1 MERLFLTIFTEIFQG
16 NMARD
21 GIEWSWNLWTMFG
34 AQKGV
39 FFWRTTHDHGEILLE
54 VEEAV
59 TAPFTNLYPAVL
71 CHDFMNTQDMFPHLR
86 PTRTYMFCGYFPS
99 TRWPLKMT
107 TCLFMV
113 LSCLLCWLIWGLS
126 TFQAGL
132 TSTCTATG
140 DLERV
145 YIGGL
150 KLRDL
155 VDDISEV
162 QCFPSC
168 IKWNHHKKYL
178 HSYW

>member
-39 FFWRTTHDHGEILLE
+39 FFGAQHMTMGKFFWKLKK
-54 VEEAV
+54 AV